1 MIRSTSFA
9 AAVLLLLSTALT
21 VLSSCENR
29 QAREASRQKQPVLL
43 DYGEWSEE
51 GGSRLLVRVDS
62 LERTGLL
69 SPMQADFNR
78 GIAYDMMKHNQVSE
92 MYYHRAFEACDPETD
107 GWDNYFTI
115 GDRVSSMRMVLN
127 DYEGAL
133 TVGSEMLDR
142 AEKAGELTEERKLVT
157 LWNVSKC
164 ELQMGMIRDWEEISD
179 VIYNGLRENARV
191 KGYRTTAR
199 LLVFTSSM
207 ASAYVRRGEMAKA
220 AYWQARSEEELSV
233 YDYAPDRHDL
243 KEEYTWRV
251 ALGRVYIQRAEGRE
265 KEAEKH
271 FRAVLPQMM
280 ESPEGMK
287 EAAMY
292 LMETGR
298 FAEAA
303 DLYDKVGAT
312 LKEGG
317 TAWTSL
323 LTMQEDMIPRLR
335 AYIEAG
341 RTSKAMELASQLC
354 ASFDRALDW
363 EKQDNATE
371 LAMIYATHLKDEQI
385 AQQQTEMSRLRSWGV
400 IGILLMVTLFFV
412 IYDRGHR
419 QHLKMLSAEHRKL
432 EDAYSDLA
440 QANLRAEESS
450 RMKSHFIKQVSH
462 EIRTPLNILSG
473 FSQIL
478 TASGMELGPDERD
491 EINRGILDN
500 TSRIT
505 SLINKMLDLSG
516 AVSDTGDVPDG
527 FVTAGQIAAAAIR
540 ESGIDTADH
549 LEFTLEEE
557 PTVSEFGLKTNLA
570 QAAHALAMLLDNA
583 QKFTHPATNGAR
595 KATPLSGNGL
605 ERASLDVSLL
615 EGRIAFVVEDSGIGV
630 PPQEVEHIFE
640 EFVQLDDYY
649 MGTGIGLTVAR
660 ALARRLGGDVV
671 LDPSY
676 TGGARFIMTLPIDH

>member
-9 AAVLLLLSTALT
+9 AAVLLLCAALT
-21 VLSSCENR
+21 LLPSCDRR
-29 QAREASRQKQPVLL
+29 QGRDSSRQKQPILL
-43 DYGEWSEE
+43 DYGEWSAE
-51 GGSRLLVRVDS
+51 GGARLLSKVDS
-62 LERTGLL
+62 LERAGRI

-78 GIAYDMMKHNQVSE
+78 GIAYDMMKHSQVSE
-92 MYYHRAFEACDPETD
+92 MYYRRAFEACDPEVE

-115 GDRVSSMRMVLN
+115 GDRVSSMRMEL
-127 DYEGAL
+127 DDFEGAL

-142 AEKAGELTEERKLVT
+142 AEKAGELTDERRIVT

-164 ELQMGMIRDWEEISD
+164 ELQMGMISDWEEISD
-179 VIYNGLRENARV
+179 VIYNSLRENARN

-220 AYWQARSEEELSV
+220 AYWQSRSEEELSV

-243 KEEYTWRV
+243 KEEYSWRI
-251 ALGRVYIQRAEGRE
+251 ALGRVYIQRAEGRVQ
-265 KEAEKH
+265 EAEER
-271 FRAVLPQMM
+271 FREVLPLLMK
-280 ESPEGMK
+280 SPEGMK
-287 EAAMY
+287 SAATY
-292 LMETGR
+292 LMEVGR
-298 FAEAA
+298 YSEAA
-303 DLYDKVGAT
+303 DLYDKVGAS
-312 LKEGG
+312 LQESGS
-317 TAWTSL
+317 AWTSL
-323 LTMQEDMIPRLR
+323 INMQDDLVPRLR

-341 RTSKAMELASQLC
+341 RTAKAMELASQLC
-354 ASFDRALDW
+354 ESFDRALDW

-371 LAMIYATHLKDEQI
+371 LATIYATHLKDEQI
-385 AQQQTEMSRLRSWGV
+385 AQQQTEMSRLRAWGV
-400 IGILLMVTLFFV
+400 IGILLLVTLFFV

-478 TASGMELGPDERD
+478 TASGMELGPEERD

-516 AVSDTGDVPDG
+516 AVSDTDDIPDG

-549 LEFTLEEE
+549 LDFTVEEE
-557 PTVSEFGLKTNLA
+557 PTVAEFGLKTNLA

-583 QKFTHPATNGAR
+583 QR
-595 KATPLSGNGL
+595 
-605 ERASLDVSLL
+605 
-615 EGRIAFVVEDSGIGV
+615 
-630 PPQEVEHIFE
+630 
-640 EFVQLDDYY
+640 
-649 MGTGIGLTVAR
+649 
-660 ALARRLGGDVV
+660 
-671 LDPSY
+671 
-676 TGGARFIMTLPIDH
+676 

>member
-9 AAVLLLLSTALT
+9 AAVLLLLCTALT
-21 VLSSCENR
+21 VLSSCDNR
-29 QAREASRQKQPVLL
+29 QGRDASRQKPSVLL
-43 DYGEWSEE
+43 GYDEWSAE
-51 GGSRLLVRVDS
+51 GGARLLSRVDS
-62 LERTGLL
+62 LERAGRIGQ
-69 SPMQADFNR
+69 MQADYNR
-78 GIAYDMMKHNQVSE
+78 GLAYDMMKHNQVAA
-92 MYYHRAFEACDPETD
+92 MYYRRAFDACDPEED
-107 GWDNYFTI
+107 GWDNYFRI
-115 GDRVSSMRMVLN
+115 GDRVSSMRMVL
-127 DYEGAL
+127 DDFEGAL
-133 TVGSEMLDR
+133 TIGAEMLDR
-142 AEKAGELTEERKLVT
+142 AEKAGELTDERKLVT
-157 LWNVSKC
+157 LWNISKC
-164 ELQMGMIRDWEEISD
+164 ELQMGMISDWEEISD
-179 VIYNGLRENARV
+179 SIYDILRRTARE

-207 ASAYVRRGEMAKA
+207 ATAYVRRGEMAKA

-243 KEEYTWRV
+243 QEEYTWRV
-251 ALGRVYIQRAEGRE
+251 ALSRVYIQRAEGRVQA
-265 KEAEKH
+265 AEDR
-271 FRAVLPQMM
+271 FREVMPLMM
-280 ESPEGMK
+280 KMPEGMK
-287 EAAMY
+287 EAAAY
-292 LMETGR
+292 LMTTGR
-298 FAEAA
+298 FSEAA
-303 DLYDKVGAT
+303 DLYDQAGAS
-312 LKEGG
+312 LKESD
-317 TAWTSL
+317 TPWTSL

-341 RTSKAMELASQLC
+341 RTEKAMELASQLC

-363 EKQDNATE
+363 EKRDNATE
-371 LAMIYATHLKDEQI
+371 LATIYATHVKDEQI
-385 AQQQTEMSRLRSWGV
+385 AQQQTEMSRLRAWGV
-400 IGILLMVTLFFV
+400 IGILLLVTLFFV

-419 QHLKMLSAEHRKL
+419 QHLKMLSVEHRKL

-478 TASGMELGPDERD
+478 TANGMELGPEERA
-491 EINRGILDN
+491 EINQGILDN

-516 AVSDTGDVPDG
+516 AVSETGDAPDG

-549 LEFTLEEE
+549 LDFTVEEE

-595 KATPLSGNGL
+595 KATPLSGDGP
-605 ERASLDVSLL
+605 ERASLEVSLL

-630 PPQEVEHIFE
+630 PPEEVEHIFE
-640 EFVQLDDYY
+640 EFVQLNDYY

-676 TGGARFIMTLPIDH
+676 TDGARFVMTLPIDH

>member
-9 AAVLLLLSTALT
+9 AAVLLLCAALT
-21 VLSSCENR
+21 LLPSCDRR
-29 QAREASRQKQPVLL
+29 QGRDSSRQKQPILL
-43 DYGEWSEE
+43 DYGEWSAE
-51 GGSRLLVRVDS
+51 GGARLLSKVDS
-62 LERTGLL
+62 LERAGRI

-78 GIAYDMMKHNQVSE
+78 GIAYDMMKHSQVSE
-92 MYYHRAFEACDPETD
+92 MYYRRAFEACDPEVE

-115 GDRVSSMRMVLN
+115 GDRVSSMRMEL
-127 DYEGAL
+127 DDFEGAL

-142 AEKAGELTEERKLVT
+142 AEKAGELTDERRIVT

-164 ELQMGMIRDWEEISD
+164 ELQMGMISDWEEISD
-179 VIYNGLRENARV
+179 VIYNSLRENARN

-220 AYWQARSEEELSV
+220 AYWQSRSEEELSV

-243 KEEYTWRV
+243 KEEYSWRI
-251 ALGRVYIQRAEGRE
+251 ALGRVYIQRAEGRVQ
-265 KEAEKH
+265 EAEER
-271 FRAVLPQMM
+271 FREVLPLLMK
-280 ESPEGMK
+280 SPEGMK
-287 EAAMY
+287 SAATY
-292 LMETGR
+292 LMEVGR
-298 FAEAA
+298 YSEAA
-303 DLYDKVGAT
+303 DLYDKVGAS
-312 LKEGG
+312 LQESGS
-317 TAWTSL
+317 AWTSL
-323 LTMQEDMIPRLR
+323 INMQDDLVPRLR

-341 RTSKAMELASQLC
+341 RTAKAMELASQLC
-354 ASFDRALDW
+354 ESFDRALDW

-371 LAMIYATHLKDEQI
+371 LATIYATHLKDEQI
-385 AQQQTEMSRLRSWGV
+385 AQQQTEMSRLRAWGV
-400 IGILLMVTLFFV
+400 IGILLLVTLFFV

-478 TASGMELGPDERD
+478 TASGMELGPEERD

-516 AVSDTGDVPDG
+516 AVSDTDDIPDG

-549 LEFTLEEE
+549 LDFTVEEE
-557 PTVSEFGLKTNLA
+557 PTVAEFGLKTNLA

-595 KATPLSGNGL
+595 KATPLSGNGP
-605 ERASLDVSLL
+605 ERASLEVSLL

-630 PPQEVEHIFE
+630 PPEEVEHIFE

-671 LDPSY
+671 LDPTY
-676 TGGARFIMTLPIDH
+676 TGGARFVMTLPIDH

>member
-9 AAVLLLLSTALT
+9 AAVLLLCAALT
-21 VLSSCENR
+21 LLPSCDRR
-29 QAREASRQKQPVLL
+29 QGRDSSRQKQPILL
-43 DYGEWSEE
+43 DYGEWSAE
-51 GGSRLLVRVDS
+51 GGARLLSKVDS
-62 LERTGLL
+62 LERAGRI

-92 MYYHRAFEACDPETD
+92 MYYHRAFEACDPEVE

-115 GDRVSSMRMVLN
+115 GDRVSSMRMEL
-127 DYEGAL
+127 DDFEGAL

-142 AEKAGELTEERKLVT
+142 AEKAGELTDERRIVT

-164 ELQMGMIRDWEEISD
+164 ELQMGMISDWEEISD
-179 VIYNGLRENARV
+179 VIYNSLRENARN

-220 AYWQARSEEELSV
+220 AYWQSRSEEELSV

-243 KEEYTWRV
+243 KEEYSWRI
-251 ALGRVYIQRAEGRE
+251 ALARVYIQRAEGRVQ
-265 KEAEKH
+265 EAEER
-271 FRAVLPQMM
+271 FREVLPLLMK
-280 ESPEGMK
+280 SPEGMK
-287 EAAMY
+287 SAATY
-292 LMETGR
+292 LMEVGR
-298 FAEAA
+298 YSEAA
-303 DLYDKVGAT
+303 DLYDKVGAS
-312 LKEGG
+312 LQESGS
-317 TAWTSL
+317 AWTSL
-323 LTMQEDMIPRLR
+323 INMQDDLVPRLR

-341 RTSKAMELASQLC
+341 RTAKAMELASQLC
-354 ASFDRALDW
+354 ESFDRALDW

-371 LAMIYATHLKDEQI
+371 LATIYATHLKDEQI
-385 AQQQTEMSRLRSWGV
+385 AQQQTEMSRLRAWGV
-400 IGILLMVTLFFV
+400 IGILLLVTLFFV

-478 TASGMELGPDERD
+478 TANGMELGPEERA
-491 EINRGILDN
+491 EINQGILDN

-516 AVSDTGDVPDG
+516 AVSETGDAPDG

-549 LEFTLEEE
+549 LDFTVEEE

-583 QKFTHPATNGAR
+583 QKFTHPATNGAQ
-595 KATPLSGNGL
+595 KATPLSGDGP
-605 ERASLDVSLL
+605 ERASLEVSLL

-671 LDPSY
+671 LDPTY
-676 TGGARFIMTLPIDH
+676 TGGARFVMTLPIDH